1 MKKILVIE
9 DDKLSLN
16 VIMKTL
22 RRAGYEAMGAAS
34 GSAGIKVAQD
44 YKPDLIISDIMME
57 EMDGYE
63 ALAAIREQAD
73 TATIPFILMTGH
85 ASKQSMRHG
94 MELGAD
100 DYLSKPFQVEELLA
114 AVEARFEKQKAVQ
127 EEMDTRL
134 DELRSSISTKL
145 PATIRQPLFAMMNVG
160 EELRSQA
167 AALTPAQI
175 EDLGEKLHQAG
186 NRLERMFDNFL
197 MYNHL
202 QVIAADEQ
210 LAQQLR
216 EARSRSLKP
225 LIEGE
230 ARKKAEHYG
239 RRDDLQL
246 NVQDGAVTIQRY
258 YLVKLIEELL
268 DNAFKYSSPGSPV
281 RVTAAVREGTFIL
294 KIRDDGRG
302 MTPEQVER
310 VDAFN
315 RSVAGIYQED
325 GIGLGLGIALRI
337 ATLYGGS
344 VSIDS
349 TPGEGTEA
357 VVRLPA
363 A

>member
-16 VIMKTL
+16 VIIKTL
-22 RRAGYEAMGAAS
+22 RRAGYEAVGAAS

-114 AVEARFEKQKAVQ
+114 AVEARLDKQKVVQ
-127 EEMDTRL
+127 KEMDTRL
-134 DELRSSISTKL
+134 DELRHSISTKL
-145 PATIRQPLFAMMNVG
+145 PATVRTPLFAMMNVG

-167 AALTPAQI
+167 TTLSPAQI
-175 EDLGEKLHQAG
+175 EALGEKLHQAG

-202 QVIAADEQ
+202 QVVASDQKMAA
-210 LAQQLR
+210 QLR
-216 EARSRSLKP
+216 EARSRSLKA

-239 RRDDLQL
+239 RRHDLDL
-246 NVQDGAVTIQRY
+246 DVHDGAVTIRRY
-258 YLVKLIEELL
+258 YLVKLVEELL
-268 DNAFKYSSPGSPV
+268 DNAFKYSVPGTPV
-281 RVTAAVREGTFIL
+281 QVCAAVREGTFCL
-294 KIRDDGRG
+294 KIADEGRG
-302 MTPEQVER
+302 MTPEQVDHI
-310 VDAFN
+310 DAFDQFTTN
-315 RSVAGIYQED
+315 VYQED
-325 GIGLGLGIALRI
+325 GVGLGLGIALRI

-344 VSIDS
+344 LTMDS
-349 TPGEGTEA
+349 TPGDGTEA
-357 VVRLPA
+357 VVRFPA
-363 A
+363 D